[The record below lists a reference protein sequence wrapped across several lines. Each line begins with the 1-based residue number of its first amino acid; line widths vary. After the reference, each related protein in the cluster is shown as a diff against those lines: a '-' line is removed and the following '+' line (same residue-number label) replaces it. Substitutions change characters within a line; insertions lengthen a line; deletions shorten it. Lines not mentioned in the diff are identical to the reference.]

1 MTRSAPCDGG
11 LEKVE
16 VHGVWVYQPKQARA
30 TAGPRR
36 SITGERPRES
46 SYLGY
51 RFGDAGVGEAGVG
64 EAGLTGGSR
73 RVFFFVVLV
82 FAFVVVFILVLVLG
96 VRLGVCFVRVIQVI
110 AAVIDNRFR
119 LAVRRVGR
127 KSG

>member
-30 TAGPRR
+30 TAGPGR

-51 RFGDAGVGEAGVG
+51 RFGEAGVG

-82 FAFVVVFILVLVLG
+82 FAFVVVFILILVLG
-96 VRLGVCFVRVIQVI
+96 VRLGVCFVRIIQVI
-110 AAVIDNRFR
+110 AAILDNRFR
-119 LAVRRVGR
+119 LPVRRVGR